1 MAILNDTIIH
11 GDLYLKNSSKILLG
25 AGKYKALR
33 YNASNKQI
41 ILGDEK
47 GNSEAPHTFITGNSV
62 TLNSNKFLITS
73 DKTLDIFTS
82 AYITDNIITAVI
94 TNKTCFTN
102 DTYFHNPLNSNTKV
116 EVTADKV
123 RVSDMLVSSTTT
135 LLYNNTEIS
144 SSQSGNTSKIVNA
157 SGKNTISG
165 TTNISGTTSI
175 SGITNTSGTTNI
187 SGTLKINTS
196 DLQSTVKITKLSGTL
211 QIDTSDIVDNHI
223 NYYGNIKFNDYIRMP
238 ISEGN
243 NKFTIEKVCKVDI
256 NQSGSTNETVIH
268 FGGDSHS
275 STNDTSSFLAA
286 SSIFNVS
293 TVALFASSSYNY
305 NSVISQYKADK
316 KIISDCISKNS
327 ITAAIKTS
335 YDAYKP
341 SLVIDGNNIY
351 MSNYATLPFSDDSKV
366 SPPTIYLG
374 KNTGEDAVT
383 GLYGDT
389 KIGIHRV
396 NRQVVTIFGRLSGRY
411 KGLYGKADPSLV
423 YNGDNKYN
431 NYAPK
436 DTEPVKK
443 LADGDGGTDEHSTGI
458 PPVGGQIYFQIID

>member
-25 AGKYKALR
+25 ADKYKALR

-47 GNSEAPHTFITGNSV
+47 GNSEAHTFITGKSV

-73 DKTLDIFTS
+73 DKALDIFTS
-82 AYITDNIITAVI
+82 TYITDNIITAVI

-144 SSQSGNTSKIVNA
+144 SGQPGNTSKIVNA

-165 TTNISGTTSI
+165 ITNISGTTSI

-196 DLQSTVKITKLSGTL
+196 DLQSTVKITKLSGAL
-211 QIDTSDIVDNHI
+211 QIDTSNIDNHI

-316 KIISDCISKNS
+316 EIISKLISNS
-327 ITAAIKTS
+327 IDITAAIKTS
-335 YDAYKP
+335 SDAYKP

-351 MSNYATLPFSDDSKV
+351 MSNYATLPFSDDSTV

-383 GLYGDT
+383 GLYGDIAKT
-389 KIGIHRV
+389 AVHRV

-411 KGLYGKADPSLV
+411 KGLYGKADPDSV
-423 YNGDNKYN
+423 YNGNNDYN
-431 NYAPK
+431 NYATD
-436 DTEPVKK
+436 DTKFAVGT
-443 LADGDGGTDEHSTGI
+443 LTNGAADERPTGI